1 MSIDRQLSPDQESV
15 FLLKFG
21 QDLADSAIA
30 SELGISE
37 EAYRKRMG
45 EIYKKFDI
53 EGKGPGKQNRLLRLL
68 QTQFSAYTPQAEHGT
83 KPNQIDLEAIVQ
95 KMRQSSQGILQERCG
110 TMRVLDMSYP
120 INLEDIYTNVD
131 VLEKVSSRRRFD
143 LSDIVAN
150 YSPIGRGRLRLSDLG
165 DGRISA
171 LDALNRHEK
180 LFILG
185 KPGAG
190 KTTLLRYTVMQ
201 CMQGKLFSDLV
212 PIFITLRQFAIA
224 EYQPRLQEYIVQE
237 FSNYDI
243 ADESELL
250 NVLRNGRALIL
261 LDGLDEVKEEEIYRV
276 TEEIRS
282 FSEQFYANR
291 FIISSRIA
299 SQQYVFEKFAELEVA
314 DFDAAQILMFASKW
328 FSQRSEYAEK
338 LIQKLEANPP
348 IEELATNPLLLT
360 LLCLVFAESGEFPS
374 NRSEI
379 YKEGLD
385 ILLKKWDAKRNIERQ
400 QIYKKLST
408 QRKEGLLSH
417 VALTTFEQGEYF
429 FKQERLEQYIIDY
442 ICNLPNASTDP
453 EMLQLDGEAIVK
465 AIEAQHGLFV
475 ERARGIYSFSHLTFQ
490 EYLAAR
496 ELVDR
501 HDSHTLSTLAEKVTQ
516 PRWYDVIL
524 LAVSMLRCAD
534 QLLLLLKQKSDDL
547 IANDRQLQE
556 LLSWANR
563 KAVAINLPNQPQAV
577 RAFYIALAR
586 ASNQTRAIDIAH
598 ALARMLVLDLDLE
611 RNLSLKL
618 DLALD
623 LAKAFDLN
631 ADPGLDLDLDL
642 DLALEYAT
650 ELKMASFA
658 NRLTQVIDLL
668 PPIPLDG
675 GNALDL
681 NAEPNAANAWAE
693 WVEQF
698 RQLIVEHRQIGYEWG
713 LSDRQ
718 LDLLRS
724 YVEANRLIV
733 DCLASDCYV
742 TQSVRQQIEQSLL
755 LAIADLNSVNG
766 ENP

>member
-1 MSIDRQLSPDQESV
+1 MSIDRQLSPDQERV

-21 QDLADSAIA
+21 EDLADATIA
-30 SELGISE
+30 SQLQISE

-53 EGKGPGKQNRLLRLL
+53 EGKGPGKQNRLLRWL
-68 QTQFSAYTPQAEHGT
+68 QAQLNDYDPQSEQSK
-83 KPNQIDLEAIVQ
+83 KPQHTDLDAIV
-95 KMRQSSQGILQERCG
+95 KKLRQGSQGILRERCG

-131 VLEKVSSRRRFD
+131 VLEKVSSQRRFD
-143 LSDIVAN
+143 LSDIVTG
-150 YSPIGRGRLRLSDLG
+150 YSPIHRRLRLSDLG

-171 LDALNRHEK
+171 MEALKRHEK
-180 LFILG
+180 LFVLG

-201 CMQGKLFSDLV
+201 CMQGTMFAHLL

-224 EYQPRLQEYIVQE
+224 EYQPRLQEYVVQE

-243 ADESELL
+243 GDESELL
-250 NVLRNGRALIL
+250 SILRNGRALIV

-299 SQQYVFEKFAELEVA
+299 SQQYIFEKFAELEVA
-314 DFDAAQILMFASKW
+314 DFDAAQILMFATKW
-328 FSQRSEYAEK
+328 FSHRHDYAER
-338 LIQKLEANPP
+338 LIHKLEQNPP

-360 LLCLVFAESGEFPS
+360 LLCLVFAESGEFPN

-417 VALTTFEQGEYF
+417 VALTTFSQGEYF
-429 FKQERLEQYIIDY
+429 FRQDRLEQAIIDY
-442 ICNLPNASTDP
+442 IRNLPNASSDP

-465 AIEAQHGLFV
+465 AIEAQHGLLV
-475 ERARGIYSFSHLTFQ
+475 ERARSIYSFSHLTFQ

-501 HDSHTLSTLAEKVTQ
+501 SDPQTRNDLATRITQ
-516 PRWYDVIL
+516 PRWHDVIL
-524 LAVSMLRCAD
+524 LVVSMLRCAD
-534 QLLLLLKQKSDDL
+534 DFLLLLKQQTDAL
-547 IANDRQLQE
+547 IATDQKLQE
-556 LLSWANR
+556 LLSWANQ
-563 KAVAINLPNQPQAV
+563 KATAIDVPSQPQAV

-586 ASNQTRAIDIAH
+586 ASHQTEAIGIAH
-598 ALARMLVLDLDLE
+598 ALARMLVLDLDLA

-618 DLALD
+618 ELALD

-631 ADPGLDLDLDL
+631 TDPGLDLELDL
-642 DLALEYAT
+642 NLALEYAA
-650 ELKMASFA
+650 ELEMDALATSLAQMMASLPQLETATSA
-658 NRLTQVIDLL
+658 NHDSDHSDHCDHSSAITW
-668 PPIPLDG
+668 
-675 GNALDL
+675 
-681 NAEPNAANAWAE
+681 EPWIA
-693 WVEQF
+693 QL
-698 RQLIVEHRQIGYEWG
+698 RQLMIEHCQIGYDWS
-713 LSDRQ
+713 LNDRQ
-718 LDLLRS
+718 LELLRQ

-742 TQSVRQQIEQSLL
+742 TQSVRKQIEQGLL
-755 LAIADLNSVNG
+755 LATIGDRLNLY
-766 ENP
+766 